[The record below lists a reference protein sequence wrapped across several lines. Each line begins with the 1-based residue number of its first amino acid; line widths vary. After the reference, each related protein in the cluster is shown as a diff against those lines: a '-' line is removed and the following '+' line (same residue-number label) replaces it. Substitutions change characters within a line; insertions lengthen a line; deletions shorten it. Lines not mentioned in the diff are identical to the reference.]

1 MRVYLVRRE
10 SGCYSDHLSVIE
22 AVFSTRELAVS
33 FIESHEDRYVEHA
46 DGTREDFFGPE
57 DLEEGDKV
65 VSLAPTCH
73 PSMLG
78 RDAGDPTKCSWY
90 VDNVAYGG
98 DDETWFVDEFEVD
111 SEVR

>member
-10 SGCYSDHLSVIE
+10 SGCYSDHLSVVE

-73 PSMLG
+73 
-78 RDAGDPTKCSWY
+78 KCSWY

-111 SEVR
+111 AEVR